1 MPEQLTLSIEQECD
15 EPRSYSE
22 LSPEAQARAIERW
35 RDRIGEL
42 WDSND
47 NDEITETLVNDLKY
61 EYGIEVSTHTEKGL
75 RGKTYDVPDIEWKL
89 SYCQGD
95 WITTRNSC
103 SMRKESRND
112 SKTTAAM
119 FPLRS

>member
-1 MPEQLTLSIEQECD
+1 MKTYEVWAEIAECED
-15 EPRSYSE
+15 GVQIDDVGNPAY
-22 LSPEAQARAIERW
+22 LGVFPT
-35 RDRIGEL
+35 IGEL